1 MSIGP
6 IGSTTAAT
14 TAPVDTEKA
23 QLAREVKLAADTRAQ
38 AADRILKADEA
49 ARTKDQETVRSS
61 SKLGNA
67 VDVYL

>member
-1 MSIGP
+1 MSIGS
-6 IGSTTAAT
+6 IGPTTAAT
-14 TAPVDTEKA
+14 APVDAEKA
-23 QLAREVKLAADTRAQ
+23 QLSREVKLAADNRAQ

>member
-1 MSIGP
+1 MSIGS
-6 IGSTTAAT
+6 ISSTTAT

-23 QLAREVKLAADTRAQ
+23 QLAREAADTRAQ

-49 ARTKDQETVRSS
+49 ARVKDQETVRST

-67 VDVYL
+67 LDMYL

>member
-1 MSIGP
+1 MSIGS
-6 IGSTTAAT
+6 IGPTTAT
-14 TAPVDTEKA
+14 TAPVDADKA
-23 QLAREVKLAADTRAQ
+23 QLAREVKLAADNRAQ

-49 ARTKDQETVRSS
+49 ARVKDQETVRSS